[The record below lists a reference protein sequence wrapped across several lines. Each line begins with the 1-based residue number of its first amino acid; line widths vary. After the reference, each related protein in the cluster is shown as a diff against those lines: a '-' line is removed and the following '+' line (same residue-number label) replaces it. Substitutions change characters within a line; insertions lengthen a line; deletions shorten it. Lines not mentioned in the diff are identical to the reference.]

1 MAGFSP
7 ALPTAYGVTWY
18 LTPEV
23 AAAMAAGIVGST
35 PLVQA
40 ISARLMRARGEGDRL
55 GPLPSALT
63 CAALAALF
71 AGCVMLIAAHTY
83 NPFIYFRF

>member
-1 MAGFSP
+1 VA
-7 ALPTAYGVTWY
+7 WY

-23 AAAMAAGIVGST
+23 AVAMAAGVVGST
-35 PLVQA
+35 PLWPA
-40 ISARLMRARGEGDRL
+40 LSARVARASAGGRL
-55 GPLPSALT
+55 AFLPSALT
-63 CAALAALF
+63 CAALAAIF